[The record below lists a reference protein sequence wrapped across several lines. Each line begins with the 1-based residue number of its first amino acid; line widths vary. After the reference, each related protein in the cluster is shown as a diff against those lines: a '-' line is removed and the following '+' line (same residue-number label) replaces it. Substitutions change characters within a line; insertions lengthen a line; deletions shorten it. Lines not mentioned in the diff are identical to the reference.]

1 MFKKFIFYGTLGW
14 ITEILWTGLKSLIA
28 GRWTLD
34 SKTYLWMFPIYGL
47 AVFLEYVHEEIRPY
61 KWWAR
66 GLIYMTLILSIE
78 YLTGY
83 LLDNL
88 VGACPWD
95 YSEAALSVKGY
106 IRLDYAPL
114 WFIAGLAFEQIH
126 DRVVKP
132 GHLLT

>member
-1 MFKKFIFYGTLGW
+1 M
-14 ITEILWTGLKSLIA
+14 A

-34 SKTYLWMFPIYGL
+34 SHTYLWMFPIYGL

-66 GLIYMTLILSIE
+66 GLIYMTLIFGVE

-83 LLDNL
+83 LLDSL

-95 YSEAALSVKGY
+95 YSDKPLSVKGY
-106 IRLDYAPL
+106 IRLDYGPV
-114 WFIAGLAFEQIH
+114 WFMAGLLFEQIH
-126 DRVVKP
+126 DKIVKNNFNFF
-132 GHLLT
+132 